1 MTEKEKMLSGN
12 LYMAND
18 EELKRDNKKSRML
31 TRLFNNSTEEQLSY
45 RKELLKE
52 LFEKTGENLY
62 IEPPFRCDYG
72 CHISLGNNFYANYDC
87 IIVDVCKVEIGENV
101 LFGPRVGIYTAGHP
115 IDAEIRDT
123 GLEFGKPVK
132 IGNSVWVGGS
142 TVINPGVTIGNNVV
156 IGSGSVVTKD
166 IPDNVVA
173 VGNPCRVLRPITEE
187 DKAYWEMKKE
197 EYYNT
202 RE

>member
-1 MTEKEKMLSGN
+1 MREKEKMLSGN

-31 TRLFNNSTEEQLSY
+31 TRLFNNSTEEQVPY

-72 CHISLGNNFYANYDC
+72 CNISIGDNFYANYDC
-87 IIVDVCKVEIGENV
+87 IIVDVCKVEIGKNV
-101 LFGPRVGIYTAGHP
+101 LFGPRVSIYTAGHP
-115 IDAEIRDT
+115 IDAEVRNT
-123 GLEFGKPVK
+123 GLEFGKSVK
-132 IGNSVWVGGS
+132 IGDNVWIGGS

-173 VGNPCRVLRPITEE
+173 VGNPCKVLRTITEE
-187 DKAYWEMKKE
+187 DKTYWEMKKQ
-197 EYYNT
+197 EYYNN
-202 RE
+202 